1 MQALILVCIITT
13 GTSIWVLCDSTAIG
27 GRDYSGGINN
37 TSPFGWF
44 LFCCLLWIIG
54 FPLYLS
60 RRPALKERA
69 ANKVLTNEYGR
80 KISLA
85 LKERAANKVLT
96 NEYGRKISYDAA
108 KKHPYLPSRR
118 IDLNATSDCPT
129 LNGTGQTST
138 LTPAAT
144 PPLESAAAPS
154 LSVADELAKLAKLK
168 ADEVLTEAEFAAQKA
183 KLLS

>member
-60 RRPALKERA
+60 RRP
-69 ANKVLTNEYGR
+69 
-80 KISLA
+80 A